1 MRNELVKGRIIVGI
15 FCLSKETSVCIHDSM
30 IRIVMAPVCAHVT
43 ADTRCQLNKRGTNQ
57 KALIGEFYSLVSS

>member
-1 MRNELVKGRIIVGI
+1 MGVLLLVS

-57 KALIGEFYSLVSS
+57 KALIGEFYSLASS